1 MPTRNINLTPEMDG
15 FVATRIE
22 SGNYANASEVVRAGL
37 RALEKDEREDA
48 AKIAALK
55 QAIRAG
61 EASGIARGDV
71 IARMRLR
78 LHRRAEATGV
88 LEGRGPARSRNWPR
102 PTSRPSS
109 ITPLIPGEPHKP
121 KHTWR
126 DSRSASAALPRR
138 PDWAEGATSYI
149 PALNGWSTA
158 STLCSSARRGPGF
171 ASCAFSTSG

>member
-1 MPTRNINLTPEMDG
+1 MPTRNINLTPEMDS
-15 FVATRIE
+15 FVAMRIE

-61 EASGIARGDV
+61 VASGIARGDA

-88 LEGRGPARSRNWPR
+88 LEG
-102 PTSRPSS
+102 
-109 ITPLIPGEPHKP
+109 
-121 KHTWR
+121 
-126 DSRSASAALPRR
+126 
-138 PDWAEGATSYI
+138 
-149 PALNGWSTA
+149 
-158 STLCSSARRGPGF
+158 
-171 ASCAFSTSG
+171 